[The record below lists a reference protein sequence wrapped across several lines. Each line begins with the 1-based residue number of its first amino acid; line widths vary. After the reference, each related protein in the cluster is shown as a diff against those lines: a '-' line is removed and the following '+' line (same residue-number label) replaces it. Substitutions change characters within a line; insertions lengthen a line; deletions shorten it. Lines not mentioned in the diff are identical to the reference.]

1 MKANVQEL
9 RQMTPDALRVKAE
22 ELRAAIQQ
30 MRFGAYQGKEK
41 NVKMLSVVRHE
52 LSRVLTILT
61 EHEKKPHSSTK

>member
-1 MKANVQEL
+1 MKTKAQEL
-9 RQMTPDALRVKAE
+9 RQLTSDALRVKAD
-22 ELRAAIQQ
+22 ELRVTIQQ

-61 EHEKKPHSSTK
+61 EHEKKSHSSTK

>member
-1 MKANVQEL
+1 MKTKVQEL

-22 ELRAAIQQ
+22 ELRAMIQQ

-41 NVKMLSVVRHE
+41 NVKMLSMIRHE

-61 EHEKKPHSSTK
+61 EHEKNAHSSTK